1 METDKGKLRQQIL
14 AGESDI
20 NTLSGF
26 AASGKLQFPT
36 QGLPSQMY
44 PGGYPN
50 GGYRPNSQ
58 QYDNHDLLTPVSAPG
73 AYSGN
78 PQGRA
83 SITSTSSRSMQ
94 RFFRRKGD
102 DNGAF
107 DEENG
112 ADISDVAAEMSFADI
127 AHIRGNGRYNT
138 SASQALDTLPIIPV
152 LGSAP
157 TNGNPKNL
165 NNIQYRKY
173 MNQQK
178 KMSLATNARAM
189 SLATQNQTYLMT
201 SDPRSMSFGGPQDGR
216 TNSFGPQD
224 GRTMSIEPQNGRAQS
239 LGGQMNQMPIG
250 PRAMS
255 LNSNMMLRS
264 PGPTNRRGPPM
275 NMNANMGQNMNQ
287 NMGKNL
293 SQNINPNL
301 SQNINPNLGQNMNP
315 MYNQMYPNQ
324 NGPRAQSLQ
333 TGNPMNQQFRGPPPS
348 NRNNS
353 LGGIPGGM
361 SSMAGGIS
369 GPMPAPMGHQIGNG
383 NQGYSPMGQRTPL
396 LSQRGAFPPQKQM
409 GGRSLMQQP
418 YNGQRLS
425 DSQLHFES
433 LEHLHVR
440 PPQQSS
446 NSNSNSNSTSQD
458 SLMNVREEDEDLEV
472 LKASNKHLHVLNDR
486 SLPLAEAKLDEENG
500 DDVDDDLVY
509 KFDND
514 RNSPQLSKKST
525 VKKSNSMRVRRLD
538 LFKSTTRTTAE
549 EAVVDDEQ
557 SEPSFNLQ
565 AGGDRLSKL
574 TVDENDEEASRHI
587 ALQAGKL
594 GTLGATTKDKDV
606 FVTASEFRS
615 PRKKPPPP
623 DNDEQGKDQSKK
635 PLSETITEVSAP
647 PSPNILM
654 ISQPPSMAAKEYYQL
669 LEGLTSKDSFDS
681 KKRPIQLKSLVAN
694 TAFNNFRTASLSSQN
709 RRGLESRGEAEQPHI
724 EKSFS
729 KFDESPLD
737 QSLCL
742 DQPKHSSDA
751 LEQAQAHDV
760 TLTKAILDEQ
770 NSSST
775 SEFSKEYVGP
785 IVEDESKDGIQKQRN
800 HNRPLSQVLTDD
812 AKAQTAMK
820 PEINTNLK
828 NLEELRLKN
837 GLNSFAPPRT
847 ERGHSE
853 TESQSSEY
861 STDTAKQ
868 RATDV
873 LVSPTS
879 EQHSHS
885 SETKKKLVHS
895 EDDLN
900 GFEAQEDPSVRPDT
914 TTKDDSMKVGDN
926 EGFRE
931 WVRAKEP
938 ALESN
943 NTHSSPFSPPHS
955 SQSHSNN
962 KNEEMERSHDF
973 EFADNISHA
982 GSTSDSTFDF
992 NSGRTPET
1000 RNFTDRS
1007 SGLIDVM
1014 RTPEQFSRKALGTR
1028 ALEKTIEHNL
1038 TPLIQKR
1045 ISSSNSELKL
1055 QGLLPSSGLLK
1066 GTDTEGHHGPV
1077 VDQQDAKRKSRTS
1090 SISTKSRS
1098 FIKRLSMSG
1107 SKKTLGDELSVDEP
1121 NSAYGLRVV
1130 SSSSTKELRKPLVFT
1145 KEELAIMTCNNDLQN
1160 ELQMVTSELAKS
1172 IKRELVLESHLRNGK
1187 NGVDPSD
1194 GQTYEE
1200 MSTERAGIISD
1211 LLEKLNNERRL
1222 RFISEEHAI
1231 LSEHGQSPSALKLD
1245 YEKNEIYK
1253 QLLAKNDL
1261 VNQLQDKL
1269 DELENQGASDSGRGL
1284 LHKYNDL
1291 LKENSELRYKL
1302 ENALANGEKRGLSF
1316 SQADTTN
1323 EYEQAQIISL
1333 RTQRDELREM
1343 LTKLTSSQNTEL
1355 KIAQER
1361 IKTLEDK
1368 LQKVNMINDK
1378 LSRRLDRGGE
1388 LSKGN
1393 EYSHEA
1399 MFTSGR
1405 GGKLLG
1411 LDVVSPR
1418 KKFYD

>member
-26 AASGKLQFPT
+26 AASGKLQFAT

-58 QYDNHDLLTPVSAPG
+58 QYDNHDLLTPVNAPG

-94 RFFRRKGD
+94 RFFRRRGD

-112 ADISDVAAEMSFADI
+112 ADLSEVAAEMSFADI
-127 AHIRGNGRYNT
+127 AHIRGKGRYNT

-152 LGSAP
+152 LGSTP

-165 NNIQYRKY
+165 NNIQYRRY

-224 GRTMSIEPQNGRAQS
+224 GRTMSIGPQNGRAQS
-239 LGGQMNQMPIG
+239 LGGQMNQMPNG

-255 LNSNMMLRS
+255 LNSNVMLRG
-264 PGPTNRRGPPM
+264 PGPSSRRGPPM
-275 NMNANMGQNMNQ
+275 NMNMGQNMNANIGQNMNQ
-287 NMGKNL
+287 NMG
-293 SQNINPNL
+293 QNV
-301 SQNINPNLGQNMNP
+301 NP

-324 NGPRAQSLQ
+324 NGPRAQSLR

-361 SSMAGGIS
+361 SPMAGGMS
-369 GPMPAPMGHQIGNG
+369 GPIPAPMGHQLGNG
-383 NQGYSPMGQRTPL
+383 NQGYSPMGQRTL
-396 LSQRGAFPPQKQM
+396 LHSQGGAFPPQKQM

-425 DSQLHFES
+425 DSQLHVDS
-433 LEHLHVR
+433 VEHLHLR
-440 PPQQSS
+440 PPQQTS
-446 NSNSNSNSTSQD
+446 NSNSNSNSASQD

-472 LKASNKHLHVLNDR
+472 LKASDKPPQVLNDR
-486 SLPLAEAKLDEENG
+486 SLPLAETPLDEEN
-500 DDVDDDLVY
+500 DDDADDDLVY

-514 RNSPQLSKKST
+514 HNSPQLSKKST

-549 EAVVDDEQ
+549 EAVVHDEQ

-594 GTLGATTKDKDV
+594 GTLGATTMDKDV

-623 DNDEQGKDQSKK
+623 DNDEQDKDQSKK

-647 PSPNILM
+647 PSPDILM
-654 ISQPPSMAAKEYYQL
+654 ISQPPSKAAKEYYQL
-669 LEGLTSKDSFDS
+669 LEGLTSKDSIDS
-681 KKRPIQLKSLVAN
+681 KKRPIQLRSLVAN
-694 TAFNNFRTASLSSQN
+694 TAFNNFRTTSLSSQN
-709 RRGLESRGEAEQPHI
+709 RRGLESRSEAEQPLI

-737 QSLCL
+737 QSLSY
-742 DQPKHSSDA
+742 DQHKNSSHD

-760 TLTKAILDEQ
+760 IHTKTILDEQ

-775 SEFSKEYVGP
+775 SELSKEYVGP
-785 IVEDESKDGIQKQRN
+785 IVEDESKDGIQKQWN
-800 HNRPLSQVLTDD
+800 PPLSQVLTDG
-812 AKAQTAMK
+812 AKVQTAMK

-828 NLEELRLKN
+828 NHDELLLKN
-837 GLNSFAPPRT
+837 GLNSFAPPHT
-847 ERGHSE
+847 ESGHSE

-868 RATDV
+868 RATDI

-885 SETKKKLVHS
+885 SETKKKLVHP

-900 GFEAQEDPSVRPDT
+900 GFEAQEDPSLRPNT
-914 TTKDDSMKVGDN
+914 TIKDNSMKDGDN

-938 ALESN
+938 ALEIN
-943 NTHSSPFSPPHS
+943 NTHSSRFSPA
-955 SQSHSNN
+955 QSHSNN
-962 KNEEMERSHDF
+962 KNEEMERSHDS
-973 EFADNISHA
+973 ELADNVSHA
-982 GSTSDSTFDF
+982 GSASDSTFDF
-992 NSGRTPET
+992 NSGRTPES
-1000 RNFTDRS
+1000 RNITDRS
-1007 SGLIDVM
+1007 GRLVDAM
-1014 RTPEQFSRKALGTR
+1014 RTPEQVSRKALGAR
-1028 ALEKTIEHNL
+1028 ALERTIEQNL

-1066 GTDTEGHHGPV
+1066 GADTEGHQGPV
-1077 VDQQDAKRKSRTS
+1077 VDQQEAKRKSRTS

-1121 NSAYGLRVV
+1121 NSPYGLRVV
-1130 SSSSTKELRKPLVFT
+1130 SSSSTKELRRPLVFT

-1160 ELQMVTSELAKS
+1160 ELQMVTSELAMS
-1172 IKRELVLESHLRNGK
+1172 IKRELVLESHLRNAR

-1302 ENALANGEKRGLSF
+1302 ENALVNAEKRGLSF

-1355 KIAQER
+1355 KIAQDR

-1418 KKFYD
+1418 KKFYDE